1 MGPWSIVLDASPG
14 RTIPSSL
21 QAVALALVAERQ
33 NPPTTPEAV
42 LRHVGAS
49 TRSSPTRR
57 ASPRAR
63 RRGRQVLAGG
73 EHHRADHEP
82 GEETVNRA
90 LHRWPDKAIVAH
102 DANTRGR
109 DLVIGDLHGHFDT
122 LERALEEL
130 AFKPSRDRLFS
141 VGDLV
146 DRGPRSE
153 ATLEWLTEGRIAAV
167 RGNHEQMMIDTLTTV
182 GGRLTKSGPAGMW
195 ADNGGAWWWGLEGEH
210 KTGRIKR
217 GQIHHRRLEQWVK
230 ALREVPYL
238 RTVETARGRVGIVH
252 TIAHYHSQWGQIV
265 EMVRAL
271 AARDTEMRER
281 FAIHG
286 GDPPN
291 SILWARPEIER
302 GRRDADDLP
311 EALGG
316 IALVLT
322 GHTPG
327 PTPRWICRNVLCID
341 TGVHVEEYGHLTV
354 AEVQD
359 GLTLH
364 RIART

>member
-1 MGPWSIVLDASPG
+1 MTVWSPG
-14 RTIPSSL
+14 
-21 QAVALALVAERQ
+21 
-33 NPPTTPEAV
+33 
-42 LRHVGAS
+42 LRVSVHDPRDGTS
-49 TRSSPTRR
+49 THRP
-57 ASPRAR
+57 APAR
-63 RRGRQVLAGG
+63 G
-73 EHHRADHEP
+73 EHHGADREL

-90 LHRWPDKAIVAH
+90 LHRWPDNAVVAH
-102 DANTRGR
+102 EANTLGR

-122 LERALEEL
+122 LEHALADLE
-130 AFKPSRDRLFS
+130 FKPGRDRLFS

-146 DRGPRSE
+146 DRGPRPE
-153 ATLEWLTEGRIAAV
+153 AALEWLVEGRIAAV
-167 RGNHEQMMIDTLTTV
+167 RGNHEQMMIDTLTTM
-182 GGRLTKSGPAGMW
+182 GGRLSKSGPARMW
-195 ADNGGAWWWGLEGEH
+195 ADNGGTWWWDLEEQDT
-210 KTGRIKR
+210 TGRTRR
-217 GQIHHRRLEQWVK
+217 GRDHHRRLEQWVK
-230 ALREVPYL
+230 ALRDVPYL

-252 TIAHYHSQWGQIV
+252 TTAHYHSQWGQIV
-265 EMVRAL
+265 EMVQAL

-291 SILWARPEIER
+291 SILWARPQIER

-327 PTPRWICRNVLCID
+327 PTPRWTCRNVLCID
-341 TGVHVEEYGHLTV
+341 TGVHVEGYGHLTV
-354 AEVQD
+354 AEVQE